1 MIAAWRAGEPWL
13 EAHLILTP
21 HAAFCTP
28 ESLADMRRL
37 LVTTALDALRT
48 GRLRECVTL
57 RELDRYGAR
66 RLGSQS

>member
-13 EAHLILTP
+13 EGHLIVTP

-37 LVTTALDALRT
+37 SVTTALDALRT
-48 GRLRECVTL
+48 GRLRDCVML
-57 RELDRYGAR
+57 GESDRYKAR
-66 RLGSQS
+66 RSGSRS